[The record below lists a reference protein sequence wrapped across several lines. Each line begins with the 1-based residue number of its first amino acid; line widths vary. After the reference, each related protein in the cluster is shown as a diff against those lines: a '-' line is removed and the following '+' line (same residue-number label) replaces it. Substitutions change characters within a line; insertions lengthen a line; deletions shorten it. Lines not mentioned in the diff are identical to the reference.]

1 MNFANF
7 YHMATRQKTTANQP
21 HIQSL
26 IDCSLDVIQIFKAV
40 RDKDNNIVDFIWV
53 ANNKQAVEQN
63 GDVIGKSL
71 IQQNPGVV
79 PSGIFYRMVQVTE
92 TGVPQRY
99 EQNYSYEQ
107 FRSQWFYQS
116 IVKYE
121 DGVVSTTRDITA
133 MKMAEQ
139 LVIRSN
145 NLLQSVFDSSLNT
158 ITVVEAVRDK
168 NGDIIDF
175 KYLLTNTLAKQTEGG
190 DPFAQQ
196 YLQRHPEMANT
207 EHFNNL
213 KMVVE
218 TGNPAEWI
226 CHYDLKGYDKWYK
239 VKAVK
244 IGDGVAVTA
253 DDITEQKMAEQNILR
268 MKDELAQRITDKYHR
283 IIESMDEGFC
293 IIEVIFNKRKKAVD
307 YRFLEVNAVFEH
319 HTGLTDVVG
328 KTMRE
333 LEADIEEYWFQIF
346 GNVAVTGI
354 PSRFQHKAKP
364 LNRRY
369 DVYAFRIDEPEEH
382 HVAVL
387 FNDIAVRKSSKSL

>member
-1 MNFANF
+1 
-7 YHMATRQKTTANQP
+7 MATRQKATANQVYR
-21 HIQSL
+21 QSL
-26 IDCSLDVIQIFKAV
+26 IDCSLDVIQIFQAV
-40 RDKDNNIVDFIWV
+40 RDNNGNIIDFIWI

-71 IQQNPGVV
+71 IQQNPGVI
-79 PSGIFYRMVQVTE
+79 PSGIFNRMVQVTE

-99 EQNYSYEQ
+99 EQNYSFEQ

-116 IVKYE
+116 IVKYQ
-121 DGVVSTTRDITA
+121 DGIISTTREITS
-133 MKMAEQ
+133 MKVAEQ
-139 LVIRSN
+139 QIIRSN

-158 ITVVEAVRDK
+158 ITVVEAVRNR
-168 NGDIIDF
+168 NGDIVDF

-190 DPFAQQ
+190 DPSAQQ
-196 YLQRHPEMANT
+196 YLQRHPDMINT
-207 EHFNNL
+207 EHFENL

-226 CHYDLKGYDKWYK
+226 YRYDFKGYEKWYK

-253 DDITEQKMAEQNILR
+253 DDITEQKMATQEMLR

-293 IIEVIFNKRKKAVD
+293 IIEVIFKGKKAVD
-307 YRFLEVNAVFEH
+307 YRFLEVNAVFQK
-319 HTGLTDVVG
+319 HTGLTGVVG

-333 LEADIEEYWFQIF
+333 LEADLEEGWFKIF
-346 GNVAVTGI
+346 GNVAVSGI
-354 PSRFQHKAKP
+354 PSRFQHEAKP

-369 DVYAFRIDEPEEH
+369 DVYAFRIDEPNEH
-382 HVAVL
+382 HVAIL
-387 FNDIAVRKSSKSL
+387 FNDMSVRKSSQSL

>member
-1 MNFANF
+1 
-7 YHMATRQKTTANQP
+7 MATRQKTTADQGYM
-21 HIQSL
+21 QSL
-26 IDCSLDVIQIFKAV
+26 IDCSLDIVQVFQAV
-40 RDKDNNIVDFIWV
+40 RDKDGNIVDFIWT

-71 IQQNPGVV
+71 IQQNPGVIS
-79 PSGIFYRMVQVTE
+79 SGIFGRMVQVAE

-99 EQNYSYEQ
+99 EQNYSFEQ

-116 IVKYE
+116 IVKFQ
-121 DGVVSTTRDITA
+121 DGIISTTREITTI
-133 MKMAEQ
+133 KMAEQ
-139 LVIRSN
+139 QIIRSN

-158 ITVVEAVRDK
+158 ITVFEAVRNK
-168 NGDIIDF
+168 NGEIIDF
-175 KYLLTNTLAKQTEGG
+175 KYLLTNTLAKLTEGN

-196 YLQRHPEMANT
+196 YLQRHPEMNNT
-207 EHFNNL
+207 EHFENL

-226 CHYDLKGYDKWYK
+226 FHYDLPGYDNWYK

-253 DDITEQKMAEQNILR
+253 DDITEQKMTTQEMLR
-268 MKDELAQRITDKYHR
+268 MKDQLAQRITGKYHR

-307 YRFLEVNAVFEH
+307 YRFLEVNAVFEK
-319 HTGLTDVVG
+319 HTGLTDVIG

-333 LEADIEEYWFQIF
+333 LAADIEEEWIQIF
-346 GNVAVTGI
+346 GDVATTGI
-354 PSRFQHKAKP
+354 PSRFQHEAKP
-364 LNRRY
+364 LNRTY
-369 DVYAFRIDEPEEH
+369 DVYAYRIDESDEH
-382 HVAVL
+382 HVAIL
-387 FNDIAVRKSSKSL
+387 FNDMSVRRNNQVAT